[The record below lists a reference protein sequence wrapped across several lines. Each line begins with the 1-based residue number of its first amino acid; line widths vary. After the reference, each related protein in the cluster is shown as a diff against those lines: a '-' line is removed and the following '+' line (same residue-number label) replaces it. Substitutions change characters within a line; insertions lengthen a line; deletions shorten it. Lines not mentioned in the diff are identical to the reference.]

1 MGTVFRGRF
10 IAELK
15 KQLPADITPV
25 LLTSLYKQPWVVFAK
40 LPFANPRSVIE
51 YLGRYTHKIAIS
63 NYRLK
68 KHENSKVD
76 FTYKDYKHGSVTKT
90 MQLDDME
97 FIRRFSLHILPRCF
111 IRIRHCGILSSSCKG
126 TCAELI
132 NAQLPPIK
140 IPAYIKLKTKRPPFD
155 PKQCPCCKQA
165 TMKTLLQF
173 KEGPPPWYQEQL
185 AKELPEMEQP
195 A

>member
-1 MGTVFRGRF
+1 MISILHTWGQTTGLHPHPHCIVPGGGLTKQRDWRTAKSEGKYLFNVKAIGTVFRGRF

-15 KQLPADITPV
+15 KQLPADVTPA

-68 KHENSKVD
+68 N
-76 FTYKDYKHGSVTKT
+76 
-90 MQLDDME
+90 
-97 FIRRFSLHILPRCF
+97 
-111 IRIRHCGILSSSCKG
+111 
-126 TCAELI
+126 
-132 NAQLPPIK
+132 
-140 IPAYIKLKTKRPPFD
+140 
-155 PKQCPCCKQA
+155 
-165 TMKTLLQF
+165 MKTVKWTLRT
-173 KEGPPPWYQEQL
+173 KIINT
-185 AKELPEMEQP
+185 A